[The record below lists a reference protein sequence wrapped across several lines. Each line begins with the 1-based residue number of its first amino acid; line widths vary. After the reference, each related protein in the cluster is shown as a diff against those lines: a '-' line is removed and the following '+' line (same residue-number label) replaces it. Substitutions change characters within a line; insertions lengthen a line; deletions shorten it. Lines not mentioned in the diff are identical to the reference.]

1 MQTISLDADNDVA
14 TVREWCLDHGVT
26 AAIEAVI
33 YRGRIRHFE
42 ANMDEDD
49 AFLFRLRWTEKTRP
63 TAVVEPGPCSS
74 ADILRFSR
82 P

>member
-1 MQTISLDADNDVA
+1 MQTISLDADNNVA
-14 TVREWCLDHGVT
+14 TVREWCVDHGVT

-33 YRGRIRHFE
+33 YRGRIRHYH
-42 ANMDEDD
+42 AAMSDDD
-49 AFLFRLRWTEKTRP
+49 AFLFRLCWNEKTRP
-63 TAVVEPGPCSS
+63 TAVVEPGPCTS